1 MGGGGNVG
9 ILSDNSDSES
19 VVSLSLESRL
29 FVSVQDYL
37 HCSYTVLNLHWI
49 SGPLLLLF
57 IFKTENVAG
66 LLERTQQWRLRKRE
80 ALLIVPSKVSTYGEI
95 NDDTLPLLVSRKERL
110 TCDILLE
117 LFRSFSNPQNTY
129 HNKTN
134 THCTTH

>member
-1 MGGGGNVG
+1 MGGGGNIG
-9 ILSDNSDSES
+9 ILSDNSDSEV

-29 FVSVQDYL
+29 FVSVQDHLHFSSTVVYL
-37 HCSYTVLNLHWI
+37 HWS
-49 SGPLLLLF
+49 SGPLLLFF

-80 ALLIVPSKVSTYGEI
+80 DLLIMPSKVSTYGER
-95 NDDTLPLLVSRKERL
+95 NNNTLPLLVSRKERL

-117 LFRSFSNPQNTY
+117 LFRSFSHPQNTY

-134 THCTTH
+134 THYATY